1 MHLWCFIGLSG
12 YVQYSEPSPYL
23 FSKCYSYSSL
33 SVWSAKR
40 LFRSSLSFSRRQGYQ
55 GARCRSHFSVLI
67 LLLLLSGDVESN
79 PGPSG
84 SPGVVRCICDSKVES
99 GRMVECS
106 SCRFWVH
113 SKCIKLPSATAPE
126 TPFSCCYCIHSSVRG
141 FRALSSF
148 SSSLSSLLKRNS
160 SAIDSAV
167 CSLSQL
173 SCSDE
178 FPELH
183 VSLSA
188 LKTSITAL
196 LEALHH
202 LDSYPSSSCPSPLSL
217 SHSQPPTSLP
227 STAPTSSTT
236 SVVAPILSTTVSQPP
251 NSQSSASNSNST
263 PFLARS
269 RPPQKPPYPKPLY
282 HPSGRQPRPQIRP
295 AIPPAPRLPYLP
307 APPLLQPPHSY
318 QSSLLQPSLLGP
330 PPLYPPMMQPPYNY
344 QTLGPTASAVALSPL
359 PPPPRA
365 FLPPHYPPTQV
376 PPLYYPP
383 FLPYCYPMQ
392 PPMYPNQYPLPGT

>member
-1 MHLWCFIGLSG
+1 MNKCTVKTRVSLQHRKVSYSHKISVKLLKSVRIIITQVRRDCKMAGAHRLVLLGLLFVFITRG

-217 SHSQPPTSLP
+217 SHSQPLTSLP
-227 STAPTSSTT
+227 STAPT
-236 SVVAPILSTTVSQPP
+236 
-251 NSQSSASNSNST
+251 
-263 PFLARS
+263 
-269 RPPQKPPYPKPLY
+269 
-282 HPSGRQPRPQIRP
+282 
-295 AIPPAPRLPYLP
+295 
-307 APPLLQPPHSY
+307 
-318 QSSLLQPSLLGP
+318 
-330 PPLYPPMMQPPYNY
+330 
-344 QTLGPTASAVALSPL
+344 
-359 PPPPRA
+359 
-365 FLPPHYPPTQV
+365 
-376 PPLYYPP
+376 
-383 FLPYCYPMQ
+383 
-392 PPMYPNQYPLPGT
+392 

>member
-1 MHLWCFIGLSG
+1 MAGAHRLVLLGLLFSLHNC
-12 YVQYSEPSPYL
+12 VVMSSTPSLTPYL

-55 GARCRSHFSVLI
+55 GELDVGLTSLFLFFSFSCQEM
-67 LLLLLSGDVESN
+67 LSLT
-79 PGPSG
+79 P
-84 SPGVVRCICDSKVES
+84 VRQVAPALFAAYATPKLSL

-202 LDSYPSSSCPSPLSL
+202 LDSYGK
-217 SHSQPPTSLP
+217 
-227 STAPTSSTT
+227 
-236 SVVAPILSTTVSQPP
+236 VAPVLLPLV
-251 NSQSSASNSNST
+251 
-263 PFLARS
+263 FLTHNLLL
-269 RPPQKPPYPKPLY
+269 LY
-282 HPSGRQPRPQIRP
+282 LQQ
-295 AIPPAPRLPYLP
+295 LPHHL
-307 APPLLQPPHSY
+307 PLLKLINSV
-318 QSSLLQPSLLGP
+318 L
-330 PPLYPPMMQPPYNY
+330 M
-344 QTLGPTASAVALSPL
+344 LSK
-359 PPPPRA
+359 
-365 FLPPHYPPTQV
+365 
-376 PPLYYPP
+376 
-383 FLPYCYPMQ
+383 
-392 PPMYPNQYPLPGT
+392 